1 MFMVGGNMTYK
12 ENIRSLLSSMNTKEE
27 LLLTFLNIKTIPITE
42 RIFKEEFMRIELNL
56 IEKYKILDKI
66 TTIFL
71 NGNDVYTEIY
81 SLCEEYNISI
91 SSII

>member
-1 MFMVGGNMTYK
+1 MVGGNMTYK

-56 IEKYKILDKI
+56 IEKYKIL
-66 TTIFL
+66 
-71 NGNDVYTEIY
+71 
-81 SLCEEYNISI
+81 
-91 SSII
+91 

>member
-1 MFMVGGNMTYK
+1 MVGGNMTYK

-56 IEKYKILDKI
+56 IEKYKILQQYYKKI
-66 TTIFL
+66 TFIL
-71 NGNDVYTEIY
+71 
-81 SLCEEYNISI
+81 
-91 SSII
+91 